1 MRLRCTYCS
10 SFSLP
15 KDSGQPYARES
26 STWFEVKYTN
36 VLESAK
42 SGAHLV
48 IILWYDSHVELSL
61 KASTNL
67 VHQGE
72 GVILVGFLPGVV
84 RQFVQEVQHLCLP
97 VLGSIQRP
105 VVEHVTVVG
114 KEVNCS
120 FLNTCTSVKCF
131 KLIPFG
137 TGRKAFRICCFLKEF
152 SQM

>member
-1 MRLRCTYCS
+1 M
-10 SFSLP
+10 
-15 KDSGQPYARES
+15 
-26 STWFEVKYTN
+26 
-36 VLESAK
+36 LESAK

-48 IILWYDSHVELSL
+48 IILLYDSHVDLSL

-114 KEVNCS
+114 KEVNVR
-120 FLNTCTSVKCF
+120 FLNTYTSVIF
-131 KLIPFG
+131 EIISFG